1 MSCGCKNKQNQT
13 QTTQQTNQT
22 PTPAQ
27 PQTQPIQ
34 ESVRKVVE
42 RYYTKK

>member
-13 QTTQQTNQT
+13 QNTQQTNQT
-22 PTPAQ
+22 PDPAQ

-42 RYYTKK
+42 RYYSKK

>member
-13 QTTQQTNQT
+13 QNTQQTNQT
-22 PTPAQ
+22 PAPAQ

-34 ESVRKVVE
+34 ESVRNVVE
-42 RYYTKK
+42 HYYSKK